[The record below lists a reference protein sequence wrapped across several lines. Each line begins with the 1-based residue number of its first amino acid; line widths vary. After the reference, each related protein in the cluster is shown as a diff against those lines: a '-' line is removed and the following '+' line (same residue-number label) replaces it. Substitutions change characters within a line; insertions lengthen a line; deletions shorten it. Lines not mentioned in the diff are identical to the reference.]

1 MFTFVANNNSR
12 MKSKVFILLAI
23 MIGMFSCKNETSDK
37 VELLKTEV
45 IGIHD
50 EVMPKMT
57 DIHKNKKLLRE
68 ALNVVSEGN
77 NKDVILLH
85 IKKLEE
91 ADEAMMAWMGEYKIP
106 TGEQEAITYLQ
117 GQKVEIERVK
127 KMMLLSIE
135 KSNEIIKQYEVV
147 Q

>member
-1 MFTFVANNNSR
+1 